1 MDKIIG
7 STAAAS
13 SLQVTEKAPHLD
25 EASKE
30 ILANKEFLAI
40 ILKYTVS
47 EYADMSFQEI
57 ADCIEGESICKT
69 TEVAPGR
76 TNSNRNRIAG
86 VNAEFAILEEM
97 MSRFDVLFKAINPKL
112 SNGEVTC
119 YLHIDIETQNDYRP
133 GYPIEKRGIYYL
145 SRMISSQIV
154 APTADTNYDELE
166 KSYNIFICRNRVPKE
181 IQNTMSIFELS
192 NTCNSQEM
200 VLRKEDHDLMTMVI
214 IRLGNPKEDS
224 VGDIFRILNALFYPR
239 IERSYEILKDYV
251 DFSKTLT
258 QEVKNMSGLGESVFW
273 EGVEEGKERG
283 IEQGIEQ
290 GREKEKEEMVM
301 SMHQNGIPIKD
312 IAKIARITDEKVE
325 EIINS
330 QEVLV

>member
-76 TNSNRNRIAG
+76 TNSNRIAG
-86 VNAEFAILEEM
+86 VNAEFSVLEEM
-97 MSRFDVLFKAINPKL
+97 MSRFDVLFKAVNPKL

-119 YLHIDIETQNDYRP
+119 YLHIDIESQNDYRP

-154 APTADTNYDELE
+154 APTADTNYDGLE
-166 KSYNIFICRNRVPKE
+166 KVYNIFICRNRVPKE
-181 IQNTMSIFELS
+181 IQNTMSIFELA
-192 NTCNSQEM
+192 NTWNSQDMMLE
-200 VLRKEDHDLMTMVI
+200 KEDHDLMAMVI
-214 IRLGNPKEDS
+214 IRLGNPKEDN
-224 VGDIFRILNALFYPR
+224 VEDIFRILNALFYPR
-239 IERSYEILKDYV
+239 EEKSYEILKDYV
-251 DFSKTLT
+251 DFSESLT

-273 EGVEEGKERG
+273 EGVEEGMEQG

-290 GREKEKEEMVM
+290 GREKEKEELVM
-301 SMHQNGIPIKD
+301 SMYQNGIPIKD
-312 IAKIARITDEKVE
+312 IAKIAGITAEKING
-325 EIINS
+325 IINS